1 MKALKL
7 LRNRATLIALA
18 IGVTGLLLIL
28 YAWRLPPFGSSVETT
43 ENAYVKGQVT
53 LLSPQV
59 AGYVVATEVQDY
71 QRVKK
76 GDVLVRIDDR
86 LYRQQLAQAEAT
98 LAQQKTALANFDAT
112 LASRAASVDLA
123 GAQRESAR
131 AALEVAQKESD
142 RVASLVAR
150 GNTSRSAADQAMLA
164 LLQARA
170 VLSAAEAQLRI
181 AEEAQNTTLT
191 SHDALTAAVAGAEA
205 AAEAARINLQNT
217 VILAPVD
224 GTLGEV
230 TARVGQYV
238 AAGTQIGS
246 VTPAAHW
253 IIANFKETQMDGMRP
268 GLPATFTVD
277 ALGGLRLKG
286 HVVRLSPAAGQEFSV
301 IKPDNATGN
310 FVKITQRMSVR
321 IEIDPGQ
328 AEAARLAPGMSVV
341 VSVDTD
347 AAPET
352 HTALQGVQPRV

>member
-1 MKALKL
+1 MKALKVF
-7 LRNRATLIALA
+7 RNRATLIALA
-18 IGVTGLLLIL
+18 IGLTGLLLIL
-28 YAWRLPPFGSSVETT
+28 YAWRLPPFWSSVETT

-59 AGYVVATEVQDY
+59 AGYVTAAEVQDY
-71 QRVKK
+71 QQVKK

-98 LAQQKTALANFDAT
+98 LAQQKTALANYDAT
-112 LASRAASVDLA
+112 LASRTASVDLA
-123 GAQRESAR
+123 KAQRESAQ

-142 RVASLVAR
+142 RIASLSAR
-150 GNTSRSAADQAMLA
+150 GNTSKSAADQAMLA

-170 VLSAAEAQLRI
+170 ALSAAEAQLRI

-191 SHDALTAAVAGAEA
+191 SHDALAAAVAGAEA
-205 AAEAARINLQNT
+205 ATEAARINLQNT
-217 VILAPVD
+217 VVVAPVD

-238 AAGTQIGS
+238 AAGTQLGS
-246 VTPAAHW
+246 VTPAASW
-253 IIANFKETQMDGMRP
+253 IIANFKETQMADMQP

-328 AEAARLAPGMSVV
+328 PEAGRLAPGMSVV
-341 VSVDTD
+341 VSVDTA

-352 HTALQGVQPRV
+352 

>member
-1 MKALKL
+1 MKALNVF
-7 LRNRATLIALA
+7 RNRATVIAVAVGLA
-18 IGVTGLLLIL
+18 GLLLIL
-28 YAWRLPPFGSSVETT
+28 YAWRLPPFGSSVVTT

-71 QRVKK
+71 QKVKK

-86 LYRQQLAQAEAT
+86 LYRQQLAQTEAT
-98 LAQQKTALANFDAT
+98 LAQQKTALANYDAT
-112 LASRAASVDLA
+112 LASRTASVDLA
-123 GAQRESAR
+123 KAQRESAK

-142 RVASLVAR
+142 RIASLSAR
-150 GNTSRSAADQAMLA
+150 GNTSKSAADQALLA

-170 VLSAAEAQLRI
+170 ALSAAEAQVRI

-191 SHDALTAAVAGAEA
+191 SHDALTAAVTGAEA

-217 VILAPVD
+217 IVVAPVD

-238 AAGTQIGS
+238 AAGTQLGS
-246 VTPAAHW
+246 VTPSASW
-253 IIANFKETQMDGMRP
+253 VIANFKETQMADMQP

-286 HVVRLSPAAGQEFSV
+286 RVVRISPAAGQEFSV

-328 AEAARLAPGMSVV
+328 PESARLAPGMSVV

-352 HTALQGVQPRV
+352 QAALQGVRPQG